1 MILFIIRRRQALHR
15 SIHTLVVESDFFARN
30 WMALLFA
37 RDWRTRVIGEAEG
50 LDLAGAFLTGC
61 LDRVDALLI
70 DTDLAPTPNQIK
82 AMLATLDACSP
93 LAKIFWLSNQPD
105 ARVFSWLPASRFG
118 GYLLKP
124 EIRYSLA
131 WALAI
136 GVENFVLTP
145 GAHAAALTQRV
156 PMPAPLAIL
165 DGRRPV
171 ANLSEHETE
180 VARLALI
187 FSMERRDL
195 ADEMGISEDWGYGL
209 VSALYKKLGLVEVL
223 AGEVDPADYIGTHP
237 LINDHLRQILQT
249 LQPTKKARDME
260 TLAFHLLTM
269 PEVQELP

>member
-1 MILFIIRRRQALHR
+1 MPR

-37 RDWRTRVIGEAEG
+37 RDWRTRIVAEAET
-50 LDLAGAFLTGC
+50 LEDAQQFLRGS
-61 LDRVDALLI
+61 LERVDALLV
-70 DTDLAPTPNQIK
+70 DTDLAPTAGQLS
-82 AMLATLDACSP
+82 AFSRALDEAPSP
-93 LAKIFWLSNQPD
+93 VKVFWLGNRPD
-105 ARVFSWLPASRFG
+105 PRVFDWLPARQWS

-136 GVENFVLTP
+136 GMDSPALTP
-145 GAHAAALTQRV
+145 GTHEAALERRLDLPSGTS
-156 PMPAPLAIL
+156 IL

-171 ANLSEHETE
+171 ANLTEHESE
-180 VARLALI
+180 VARLALV

-223 AGEVDPADYIGTHP
+223 NGEVDPTDYLGASQVV
-237 LINDHLRQILQT
+237 NQHLREIIRQ
-249 LQPTKKARDME
+249 LQPAKKARDME
-260 TLAFHLLTM
+260 TLAFHIMTM

>member
-1 MILFIIRRRQALHR
+1 MHS
-15 SIHTLVVESDFFARN
+15 SIHTFVIDSDFFARN

-37 RDWRTRVIGEAEG
+37 RDWRTRIIAEAG
-50 LDLAGAFLTGC
+50 DLRGAQDYLHDTPE
-61 LDRVDALLI
+61 RVDALLV
-70 DTDLAPTPNQIK
+70 DTDLAPTPRQ
-82 AMLATLDACSP
+82 LAALSTALDRSGNP
-93 LAKIFWLSNQPD
+93 AKVVWLSNQADP
-105 ARVFSWLPASRFG
+105 RVFDWLPARLCA
-118 GYLLKP
+118 GYLIKS

-131 WALAI
+131 WALAL
-136 GVENFVLTP
+136 GMDNLVLTP
-145 GAHAAALTQRV
+145 GAHEAALQRRLELPSGAAV
-156 PMPAPLAIL
+156 L

-171 ANLSEHETE
+171 ANLTGHETE

-223 AGEVDPADYIGTHP
+223 GGEVDPTDYLGASQVVNH
-237 LINDHLRQILQT
+237 HLREIIRQ

-260 TLAFHLLTM
+260 TLAFHIMTM